1 MLLLFLITI
10 FLMPESARWL
20 VARGKTDQAKKI
32 LSKRAEINLR
42 DPIPDQLFLPTN
54 DSSSNKQKLTFM
66 EAITAITS
74 NRKLLMRSLNIFV
87 QWFAAFLGL

>member
-1 MLLLFLITI
+1 
-10 FLMPESARWL
+10 MPESARWL
-20 VARGKTDQAKKI
+20 IARGKTDQAKKI

-42 DPIPDQLFLPTN
+42 GPIPDQLFLPTS
-54 DSSSNKQKLTFM
+54 DSSSTKQKLTFM
-66 EAITAITS
+66 EAISAITS

>member
-1 MLLLFLITI
+1 
-10 FLMPESARWL
+10 MPESARWL
-20 VARGKTDQAKKI
+20 VAKGKTDQAEKI

-42 DPIPDQLFLPTN
+42 GPIPDQLFLPT
-54 DSSSNKQKLTFM
+54 SNSTATKQKLTFM
-66 EAITAITS
+66 EAISAITS